1 MSAVFHGH
9 CRTVPTFKVMTVA
22 KPSPYQIVSSAPL
35 LVSRD
40 TKGYGG
46 GVAKRYTLTIRD
58 LPQEEK
64 PREKMLALGPSA
76 LTPSELLAVV
86 LQTGT
91 IKEDVLSMTSR
102 ILREYGEKSIFSEL
116 DVKKLSEDLDIPVA
130 RAAQIV
136 AAGELGRRFFKR
148 SRNGAAVIRTA
159 EEVFEYVADMRT
171 LPREHLRGIYL
182 NAHYQVIHDEII
194 SIGTVDANIAHPREI
209 FRPAIASGAA
219 ALILVHNHPS
229 GVLVP
234 STEDI
239 HMTRQVAEAGRVV
252 GIELVD
258 HVIVAEQGFAS
269 VPISDDF

>member
-1 MSAVFHGH
+1 M
-9 CRTVPTFKVMTVA
+9 
-22 KPSPYQIVSSAPL
+22 

-40 TKGYGG
+40 TAGYNGG
-46 GVAKRYTLTIRD
+46 SGKRYTLTIRD

-64 PREKMLALGPSA
+64 PREKMVQFGPGS

-102 ILREYGEKSIFSEL
+102 ILREYGEKSIFSET
-116 DVKKLSEDLDIPVA
+116 DAKKLAEDLDIPIT
-130 RAAQIV
+130 RASSIV
-136 AAGELGRRFFKR
+136 AVGELGRRFFKR
-148 SRNGAAVIRTA
+148 SRDGASVIRTA
-159 EEVFEYVADMRT
+159 EQVFEYVADMRM

-209 FRPAIASGAA
+209 FRPAVACGAA

-229 GVLVP
+229 GVLIP
-234 STEDI
+234 SNEDI
-239 HMTRQVAEAGRVV
+239 QMTRQVAEAGHVI

-269 VPISDDF
+269 VPVEDGF